1 MDASRKQLARTNDL
15 ESIWRQKGQGHPGKA
30 FRGGQRMTYL
40 GEHDGDV
47 VGALGVEEV
56 GGGRPLLLLLLRRR
70 RLLLL
75 LLREELLELRESPI
89 VLHRIHKSL
98 PNNDIQMLVQVIVFC
113 IVFSQCTR
121 GTEVSYSRL

>member
-30 FRGGQRMTYL
+30 FRGGQGMTYL
-40 GEHDGDV
+40 CEHDGDV

-56 GGGRPLLLLLLRRR
+56 GGGRPLLLLFLRRR

-75 LLREELLELRESPI
+75 LLREELFELRESPI

-98 PNNDIQMLVQVIVFC
+98 PTTTF
-113 IVFSQCTR
+113 TR
-121 GTEVSYSRL
+121 QSK